1 MPAQEQRVGRGR
13 NRDDSMN
20 ERRRA
25 NRVDF
30 DGEATLIFQ
39 QDSYPVSLDD
49 ISIMG
54 ARLNS
59 STRLGGS
66 CVRLNGRDVDHPVYC
81 PKNP

>member
-1 MPAQEQRVGRGR
+1 
-13 NRDDSMN
+13 MN

-30 DGEATLIFQ
+30 DGEATLAFQ
-39 QDSYPVSLDD
+39 QDSHPVSLDD

-59 STRLGGS
+59 STPLA
-66 CVRLNGRDVDHPVYC
+66 LPDAAPVTLTITLEDSDITLTL
-81 PKNP
+81 PAKVKRQE